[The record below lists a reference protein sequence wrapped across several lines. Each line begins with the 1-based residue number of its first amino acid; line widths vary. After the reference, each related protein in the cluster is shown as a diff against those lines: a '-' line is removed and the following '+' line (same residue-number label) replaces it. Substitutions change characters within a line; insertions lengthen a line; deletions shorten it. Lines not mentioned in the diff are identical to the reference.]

1 MLSNYN
7 LYTFLTS
14 SFFVD
19 CYIIYDQ
26 KVKQTIMDVMN
37 FNTHNSF
44 RYNLTNHSNSS
55 DLLQTTY
62 GLNADSD
69 RYEFL

>member
-1 MLSNYN
+1 MLSNYS

-14 SFFVD
+14 SFFID

-26 KVKQTIMDVMN
+26 KVKQTILDVIN

-44 RYNLTNHSNSS
+44 RYTLASNSS
-55 DLLQTTY
+55 NDLIQATY
-62 GLNADSD
+62 GLNADGG

>member
-19 CYIIYDQ
+19 CYVLYDQ
-26 KVKQTIMDVMN
+26 KVKQTVLDFISYT
-37 FNTHNSF
+37 THNSF
-44 RYNLTNHSNSS
+44 RHTLT
-55 DLLQTTY
+55 DQTFDI
-62 GLNADSD
+62 NADAN

>member
-1 MLSNYN
+1 MLSNYS

-14 SFFVD
+14 SFFID

-26 KVKQTIMDVMN
+26 KVKQTILDVIN

-44 RYNLTNHSNSS
+44 RYTLSNNASS
-55 DLLQTTY
+55 DLIQTTY
-62 GLNADSD
+62 GLNADGG

>member
-26 KVKQTIMDVMN
+26 KVKQTVLDVMN

-44 RYNLTNHSNSS
+44 RYNVTNYANSS

-62 GLNADSD
+62 GLNADGD